1 VTTPLRV
8 LFVEDSE
15 DDMRLLVRQLKQ
27 GGYGPTFERAETAD
41 GLRAA
46 LHRGGW
52 DLIISDYSMPRL
64 SGMEA
69 LAVTLQ
75 LAPEVPFL
83 LVSGTVGE
91 EVAVESIKA
100 GAADYLMK
108 QNLIRFV
115 PAVARALRDA
125 AERRTMGHQEA
136 ELRKQRSLLGMIY
149 DNTSDAMVL
158 YTWEPREA
166 AYTLT
171 SANRATLL
179 MARNLDREVAEADL
193 LGRRLEDVAR
203 ALWPA
208 DRPEAD
214 GLLDDCYQAAETG
227 RPRTREAQFT
237 SGGNRVVAELTL
249 IPFIG
254 TDGRTRHL
262 LAVVRDISARWRA
275 EAARREF
282 EARLAQSRKMEA
294 LGQFAGGVAHDFNN
308 ILAGILGFAD
318 IIRRSTPEPAVA
330 GFGREIVQAAN
341 RARDLVKQILM
352 FGRRQPGE
360 RRPVRLPD
368 VVTEALQLIRGAA
381 PPAVRVIAELDGDA
395 PYILGDTTQLH
406 QVVMNL
412 CTNAVQA
419 MGDVGGELLVT
430 VGAVHVDAAF
440 ARRHAPL
447 RDGECVRLAVTDTGP
462 GMPQAVMDRL
472 FEPFFT
478 TKAPGVGT
486 GLGLSVVHGVV
497 QNHEGAIVVENRP
510 GNGTTF
516 EVYLPAVGAPDRA
529 REVSVSDKVA
539 TPVVSRRILFV
550 DDEAAIARL
559 AQVMLKSLG
568 HTVTTFGKPTEG
580 LAAFQADPAA
590 FDLVITDLTMPGMT
604 GVDLAHGIRQLRR
617 DIPII
622 LSSGFADEVPDETLK
637 ALGIVEVL
645 PKPFQMHAL
654 GTAVARATAG

>member
-1 VTTPLRV
+1 
-8 LFVEDSE
+8 
-15 DDMRLLVRQLKQ
+15 
-27 GGYGPTFERAETAD
+27 
-41 GLRAA
+41 
-46 LHRGGW
+46 
-52 DLIISDYSMPRL
+52 
-64 SGMEA
+64 
-69 LAVTLQ
+69 
-75 LAPEVPFL
+75 
-83 LVSGTVGE
+83 
-91 EVAVESIKA
+91 
-100 GAADYLMK
+100 
-108 QNLIRFV
+108 
-115 PAVARALRDA
+115 
-125 AERRTMGHQEA
+125 
-136 ELRKQRSLLGMIY
+136 
-149 DNTSDAMVL
+149 
-158 YTWEPREA
+158 
-166 AYTLT
+166 
-171 SANRATLL
+171 
-179 MARNLDREVAEADL
+179 
-193 LGRRLEDVAR
+193 
-203 ALWPA
+203 
-208 DRPEAD
+208 
-214 GLLDDCYQAAETG
+214 
-227 RPRTREAQFT
+227 
-237 SGGNRVVAELTL
+237 
-249 IPFIG
+249 
-254 TDGRTRHL
+254 
-262 LAVVRDISARWRA
+262 
-275 EAARREF
+275 
-282 EARLAQSRKMEA
+282 MEA
-294 LGQFAGGVAHDFNN
+294 LGQLAGGVAHDFNN

-318 IIRRSTPEPAVA
+318 IIRRSAPEPAVA

-368 VVTEALQLIRGAA
+368 VVTEALQLIRGVA
-381 PPAVRVIAELDGDA
+381 PPAVLVTAHLDADA

-419 MGDVGGELLVT
+419 MGDVGGELLVA

-440 ARRHAPL
+440 ARRHPPL
-447 RDGECVRLAVTDTGP
+447 REGECVRLAVTDSGP

-516 EVYLPAVGAPDRA
+516 EVFLPAVGAPDRA

-539 TPVVSRRILFV
+539 TPNVSRRILFV

-580 LAAFQADPAA
+580 LAAFQANPAG

-604 GVDLAHGIRQLRR
+604 GVDLAHGIRQVRA

-622 LSSGFADEVPDETLK
+622 LSSGFADEVPEETLK
-637 ALGIVEVL
+637 VLGIVEVL
-645 PKPFQMHAL
+645 PKPFQMQAL